1 MSGTPE
7 TSRPLAALGPPG
19 RGAPAAGA
27 PGARPERLTG
37 PLVVSARDGRLSLRV
52 RTRVVLVNA
61 VLVTLVA
68 GVGVATL
75 LTGDFPVTPG
85 EVLDSLLG
93 HGAPGV
99 DFIVRTLRLPR
110 LLTGLLVGAALAVSG
125 SIFQSVTRNP
135 LGSPDI
141 IGFTAGSATGA
152 VVAVIV
158 LNAGAV
164 ETQLGAL
171 AGGVTTGAAV
181 YLLSYRRGLAGPRLV
196 LIGIGF
202 TAMLTSVNSYLIT
215 RAQLAEAIAAQLW
228 LIGSLNGRGWEQVR
242 PLAAV
247 TAVTIPLALCCSRR
261 LALLEM
267 GDDTAAALGVAV
279 ERGRLALVALGTV
292 LAACATAVA
301 GPVAFV
307 ALAVPPL
314 ARRLAGSPRP
324 ALLTS
329 ALLGALLVA
338 ASDLAAQRV
347 FAPTQLPVGVGTS
360 AIGGLYLVSLLLRRR
375 RDG

>member
-1 MSGTPE
+1 M
-7 TSRPLAALGPPG
+7 
-19 RGAPAAGA
+19 
-27 PGARPERLTG
+27 
-37 PLVVSARDGRLSLRV
+37 SLRV